1 MNELGYNQFICDIF
15 SSWENVKDEI
25 LISERKS
32 GTGNGTIHVF
42 LGAADNELRLEF
54 PTYYKAVENGE
65 NPSIKAVPVKH
76 FFVTSNLISMIG
88 HTCQYHIKRHEPF
101 ADEITNILQ
110 LIERKQSN
118 ELLETTS
125 LFKLSTG
132 SNKLRPYFK
141 QFETGGIFTDL
152 VRKLL
157 LPNSAYKISLLK
169 DENDNYAAFWLIG
182 FSNFSDFESDSNN
195 SYLNT
200 QKPSS
205 NPREWQV
212 IYYGAPGTGKSHEI
226 KRLTEEAEE
235 DGRVFRT
242 TFHPDTDYSTFVGC
256 YKPTMKPVDVTTII
270 GKEAVPVMNGGER
283 LQEQR
288 IVYAFTAQAFVRA
301 YVEAWRTTQPV
312 YLVIEEINR
321 GNCAQIFGD
330 LFQLLD
336 RDSDGCSE
344 YAIDAD
350 TDLQRHL
357 ADALDDSP
365 RDDVPAT
372 VRSGQKLMLP
382 GNLYIW
388 ATMNTSDQSLFPI
401 DSAFKRR
408 WQWRYI
414 PIADAGRGYRLRI
427 GGDTYDWWEFLKA
440 INARIN
446 HATSSEDKKLGYF
459 FAKADEA
466 TGEIAADQFVGKV
479 LFYLWN
485 DVFKNYG
492 FESEIFNKEDGNK
505 IEFSDFFT
513 SDGSPNE
520 ATVTRFLHNL
530 SLSPTHTP
538 EDELESTN

>member
-1 MNELGYNQFICDIF
+1 MPKDAFNEYAENRMPGFITTHSQIARQLALYYIDDDDICHPRF
-15 SSWENVKDEI
+15 K
-25 LISERKS
+25 K
-32 GTGNGTIHVF
+32 
-42 LGAADNELRLEF
+42 ELSNIEMLKYVGHWAKRYFVPNPYTPSF
-54 PTYYKAVENGE
+54 PEDSK
-65 NPSIKAVPVKH
+65 P
-76 FFVTSNLISMIG
+76 
-88 HTCQYHIKRHEPF
+88 
-101 ADEITNILQ
+101 TNIYSFLFSVRNSTSDINDAFYLMFDSEVNEVDKAKAYLLQ
-110 LIERKQSN
+110 
-118 ELLETTS
+118 
-125 LFKLSTG
+125 
-132 SNKLRPYFK
+132 
-141 QFETGGIFTDL
+141 FTDL
-152 VRKLL
+152 FIRDDNSFFFTEGTDLPVIVDINRNDKLAFFNYFNL
-157 LPNSAYKISLLK
+157 NETEGYLEKKKLNLNLPL
-169 DENDNYAAFWLIG
+169 
-182 FSNFSDFESDSNN
+182 
-195 SYLNT
+195 
-200 QKPSS
+200 
-205 NPREWQV
+205 QV

-226 KRLTEEAEE
+226 KRLTAEAEK

-301 YVEAWRTTQPV
+301 YVAAWRTAEPV

-336 RDSDGCSE
+336 RDSDGRSE

-382 GNLYIW
+382 GNLHIW

-414 PIADAGRGYRLRI
+414 PIRDAGKGYRLRI

-530 SLSPTHTP
+530 SLSPTSPSP